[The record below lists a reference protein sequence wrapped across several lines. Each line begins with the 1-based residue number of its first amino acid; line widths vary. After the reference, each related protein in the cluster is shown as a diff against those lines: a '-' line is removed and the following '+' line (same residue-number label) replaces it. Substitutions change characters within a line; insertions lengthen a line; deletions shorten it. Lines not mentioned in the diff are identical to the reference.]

1 MPRRSHTKRRSRKSH
16 RSHNSRKKSPKHLSQ
31 KALRRSFMKMHIRS
45 HSEKVKDLIKKSP
58 IREGGIADIIQGYEN
73 QKYLY
78 YKVDKENAELKTQTT
93 KPRHMRGWKTIP
105 ILDDDETANNF
116 VWVGRA
122 GMSGDNEVN
131 FIAIAP
137 NRNRLNDL
145 IHGKY
150 EGDIFEVK
158 QYKYK
163 TTGTTSKIIAKL
175 VRDFTY
181 EFDY

>member
-1 MPRRSHTKRRSRKSH
+1 MPRRSHKSSKSRRSR
-16 RSHNSRKKSPKHLSQ
+16 RSNKKSPRHLSQ
-31 KALRRSFMKMHIRS
+31 KSLRRSFMKMHI
-45 HSEKVKDLIKKSP
+45 HSDKVKELIKKSP
-58 IREGGIADIIQGYEN
+58 IREGGISDIIQGYSN

-78 YKVDKENAELKTQTT
+78 YKVDKENAELLTKTS
-93 KPRHMRGWKTIP
+93 KPSHMRGWKTIP
-105 ILDDDETANNF
+105 ILDDNEPALGNY

-145 IHGKY
+145 IYGKY
-150 EGDIFEVK
+150 KGDIFEVK
-158 QYKYK
+158 QYKY
-163 TTGTTSKIIAKL
+163 TGTGSTSKIIAKL